1 MASVS
6 AFCTVKS
13 TLCRMVSS
21 PLASATRLLRPA
33 TTMAAWPDAL
43 AGTVPRSDM
52 DGESGMKLLDALGNS
67 GMVFLKKLRQV
78 LWLPVAALFLFSA
91 AASAYSAPKTV
102 LVLGDSLSA
111 EYGLARGAGWVA
123 LLEQKLQAQKI
134 DARIVNASVSGETTS
149 GGRTRLPALLS
160 KHQPSIVVIEL
171 GANDGLRGL
180 PVAAAEANLRAM
192 VKQSREAGAQVLLVG
207 MRMPPNYGRD
217 YADKFFA
224 MFARFQQAQ
233 GQLSGAL
240 SRLIAVSEN
249 YPQLKADAGFRDL
262 QAQLE
267 GTENRIAVARNRYI
281 KSVQDYNVTVRSF
294 PTNLVAMMFGHDVKP
309 NFSVE
314 NEKAI
319 STPPAVNFDAPPKPQ
334 PGQ

>member
-1 MASVS
+1 
-6 AFCTVKS
+6 
-13 TLCRMVSS
+13 
-21 PLASATRLLRPA
+21 
-33 TTMAAWPDAL
+33 
-43 AGTVPRSDM
+43 M

-78 LWLPVAALFLFSA
+78 LLPVVALFLFSA

-171 GANDGLRGL
+171 GATDGLRGL
-180 PVAAAEANLRAM
+180 PVAAAEANLRAL
-192 VKQSREAGAQVLLVG
+192 VTQARGAGAQVLLVG

-224 MFARFQQAQ
+224 MF
-233 GQLSGAL
+233 GAL
-240 SRLIAVSEN
+240 SKDVKAPLAPFMLDGVADKTELFQADRLHPLASAHPIILGN
-249 YPQLKADAGFRDL
+249 IWPHLQPLLKA
-262 QAQLE
+262 
-267 GTENRIAVARNRYI
+267 
-281 KSVQDYNVTVRSF
+281 K
-294 PTNLVAMMFGHDVKP
+294 
-309 NFSVE
+309 
-314 NEKAI
+314 
-319 STPPAVNFDAPPKPQ
+319 
-334 PGQ
+334 